1 MINLLYYGGLK
12 ITYMKRTDLDYYIDK
27 TVQVTFS
34 DMESV
39 VGKLHKSNSDY
50 VKDNVELKYYA
61 SHYDKGQKYVLVT
74 RDRNYMF
81 SATNVR
87 KVVEVY

>member
-1 MINLLYYGGLK
+1 
-12 ITYMKRTDLDYYIDK
+12 MKRTDLDYYINK

-39 VGKLHKSNSDY
+39 VGKLYKSNSDY
-50 VKDNVELKYYA
+50 VKGNVELKYLLN
-61 SHYDKGQKYVLVT
+61 HYDKKQKYVLIT
-74 RDRNYMF
+74 RDKNYIF
-81 SATNVR
+81 AAINVR